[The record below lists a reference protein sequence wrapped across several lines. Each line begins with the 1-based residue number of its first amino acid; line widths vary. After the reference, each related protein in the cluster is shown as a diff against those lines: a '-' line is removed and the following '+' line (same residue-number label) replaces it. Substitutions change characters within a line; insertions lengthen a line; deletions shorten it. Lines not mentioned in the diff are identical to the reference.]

1 MRLILFFLA
10 FGAGLYGVLT
20 GSVLGLGLAALCT
33 LLAVGARL
41 PTRPEDDADRLTR
54 LVTSIWTQPW
64 VWVLA
69 LAMVGSGVAGVLAK
83 AYPYGAASGV
93 VWLASLGLVGLAA
106 WLHDRGV
113 PPLSTLPDTAPPW
126 LRMDWALALALFVVA
141 LALRLYR
148 LSDTLPAMHGDEGE
162 MGMLALLA
170 LHGPA
175 SGVSPNRLPFF
186 STAFLDHPTLFHYF
200 QAGALWLFG
209 ENLSGL
215 RTLSAL
221 FGALCAPWAYALGRQ
236 GWGRAAGVAAGWLI
250 AVSHLH
256 IHYSR
261 IALNNIETAWLAMVM
276 VLFFFCAWATTPPRT
291 GNGADAAA
299 ETGATA
305 PLWPYVGAGLVMGL
319 SQYFY
324 YGSRL
329 LPFIAAPLLLYLWRA
344 GRIRLKHFALFVL
357 ATMVAVFPLALFYTE
372 NLPSLINRTRGVN
385 VFTPAG
391 LAHVVGPDAVWP
403 RDLPLLVWAQV
414 KANLDFLAGEGDHS
428 SFYLADLPAF
438 DAITLLLFWL
448 GLGLTVARV
457 RRFHE
462 SSLLVWL
469 GLGVLLAGVVTV
481 DPPYGPRLL
490 VMIAAVFLIGGVTIQ
505 RAYDFV
511 ARYLPQ
517 PYRRRVWFAA
527 IALAAG
533 TLYLNSRTYFVTYAG
548 QMPNLGPITMAHEM
562 AAAGATHRV
571 YLMGAPRM
579 YTSLG
584 VLRFVARDAAPQDL
598 FHVDE
603 LAPLRQDNPNGLG
616 LLVVAIPERAAELA
630 VIEQRFP
637 GGLRSE
643 RYDPL
648 GRLLYVS
655 YRVGRGGS
663 GDIDSDHVE

>member
-20 GSVLGLGLAALCT
+20 GSVLGLGLAALGT
-33 LLAVGARL
+33 LLAVRIRQ
-41 PTRPEDDADRLTR
+41 PPRPEDDADRLMR
-54 LVTSIWTQPW
+54 LLTSVWKQPW
-64 VWVLA
+64 TLVLA
-69 LAMVGSGVAGVLAK
+69 LAVVAGGVAGMLSREN
-83 AYPYGAASGV
+83 PYSVASGV
-93 VWLASLGLVGLAA
+93 IWLASLGLVELAT
-106 WLHDRGV
+106 WLHDRNV
-113 PPLSTLPDTAPPW
+113 SRIATPHDTATPW
-126 LRMDWALALALFVVA
+126 LRIDWALALALFFVA

-148 LSDTLPAMHGDEGE
+148 LGDTLPAMHGDEGE

-175 SGVSPNRLPFF
+175 SGVSANPLPFF
-186 STAFLDHPTLFHYF
+186 STAFLDHPTLFHYL

-221 FGALCAPWAYALGRQ
+221 FGALCAPWAYALGRL
-236 GWGRAAGVAAGWLI
+236 GWGRAAGLAAGWLI
-250 AVSHLH
+250 TVSHLH

-261 IALNNIETAWLAMVM
+261 IALNNIETTWLAMVM
-276 VLFFFCAWATTPPRT
+276 LLFFFCAWATTTQRT
-291 GNGADAAA
+291 ISGAEAAA
-299 ETGATA
+299 EAGANA
-305 PLWPYVGAGLVMGL
+305 PLWPYTGAGLVMGL

-329 LPFIAAPLLLYLWRA
+329 LPFIAAPLLLYLWRG
-344 GRIRLKHFALFVL
+344 GRIRLKHFALFVV
-357 ATMVAVFPLALFYTE
+357 ATMVALFPLALHYAD
-372 NLPSLINRTRGVN
+372 NLPALINRTRGVN

-457 RRFHE
+457 RRLHE
-462 SSLLVWL
+462 FSLLVWF
-469 GLGVLLAGVVTV
+469 GSGMLLAGVVTV

-490 VMIAAVFLIGGVTIQ
+490 VMIAAVFLIGGVFVQ

-511 ARYLPQ
+511 IRYFPQ
-517 PYRRRVWFAA
+517 PYRRGAWIAA

-603 LAPLRQDNPNGLG
+603 LAPPRQGNPGDLG
-616 LLVVAIPERAAELA
+616 LLVIAIPERAAELA

-643 RYDPL
+643 RHDPL

-655 YRVGRGGS
+655 YRVGR
-663 GDIDSDHVE
+663 